1 MTTKPTFSRLSTLV
15 NGVSNLNA
23 IITQIETAFQ
33 NTLSRDGA
41 TPNQMAATL
50 DMNSNRIIN
59 LPAPTSGTEAAR
71 LADIESIL
79 GITVPS
85 GDFVT
90 KRQFLSA
97 LASLK
102 DVNLLYQA
110 IPADANNS
118 TWIEFAAARTTSK
131 TGPLATLTKVVY
143 SWTDADIDYLFSIA
157 VNYDA

>member
-1 MTTKPTFSRLSTLV
+1 M
-15 NGVSNLNA
+15 NA

-59 LPAPTSGTEAAR
+59 LPSPSSGTDAAR
-71 LADIESIL
+71 LADIETIL
-79 GITVPS
+79 GITIPT
-85 GDFVT
+85 GYVT

-110 IPADANNS
+110 IPANANNS
-118 TWIEFAAARTTSK
+118 AWIEFMAARTTSK
-131 TGPLATLTKVVY
+131 TGPLVALTKVVY
-143 SWTDADIDYLFSIA
+143 SWVDADIDYLFTLA
-157 VNYDA
+157 LNYDA